1 MRMTIYLISLTI
13 LTANLWA
20 QQTGNEQQKSLDDV
34 VVKETFQVGTE
45 EEKLPV
51 VLKEDFSNLVEI
63 EERINWSSV
72 AWHFEGQK
80 PGFETFSSKLSAP
93 ELTGITPQPAKV
105 FTVNFE
111 ELASWKMDIF
121 TSDGQ
126 KFRSLNGEGDPPK
139 SIAWDGL
146 GDDNMPLIPGE
157 SYAYSFTAI
166 DRAGN
171 MRTFPGSTFSVP
183 ALYLKEADMIW
194 VGLSYSTVFS
204 PNGFGLAREA
214 DDFADEIVN
223 FIYYFAD
230 EGEISISSNH
240 PLTDQ
245 FLELVAKKLGK
256 DISIFQKEQEDKYQD
271 KCLVVR
277 IK

>member
-146 GDDNMPLIPGE
+146 SDDDTPLIPGE
-157 SYAYSFTAI
+157 SYAYSFTAV

-171 MRTFPGSTFSVP
+171 KRTFPGPAFSVP
-183 ALYLKEADMIW
+183 AFYLKHADAIW
-194 VGLSYSTVFS
+194 VSLSYSTVFS
-204 PNGFGLAREA
+204 PNGFGLTRDA
-214 DDFADEIVN
+214 DNFADEIVN
-223 FIYYFAD
+223 CIYYFAD
-230 EGEISISSNH
+230 EGRINISSNH
-240 PLTDQ
+240 PMTDQ
-245 FLELVAKKLGK
+245 FLELLAKKLGK

>member
-1 MRMTIYLISLTI
+1 MARIIYLISLII
-13 LTANLWA
+13 LASNLPA
-20 QQTGNEQQKSLDDV
+20 QETETGQQKSLDDI
-34 VVKETFQVGTE
+34 VVKEKFQIGSE

-51 VLKEDFSNLVEI
+51 VLKADFSNLVEI

-72 AWHFEGQK
+72 AWHFEGEK
-80 PGFETFSSKLSAP
+80 PGFETFSSKLSSP
-93 ELTGITPQPAKV
+93 ELTGVSPQPAKV

-126 KFRSLNGEGDPPK
+126 KFRTLSGEGNPPE
-139 SIAWDGL
+139 SIPWDGL
-146 GDDNMPLIPGE
+146 SDDNTPLIPGE

-171 MRTFPGSTFSVP
+171 KRTLPGPSFSVP
-183 ALYLKEADMIW
+183 ALCLKDNGSVW
-194 VGLSYSTVFS
+194 VGLSYATIFS
-204 PNGFGLAREA
+204 PGGFGLTRQA
-214 DDFADEIVN
+214 DDFAEEIVN
-223 FIYYFAD
+223 CIYYFSD
-230 EGEISISSNH
+230 EGSVSVSSNN

-245 FLELVAKKLGK
+245 FLEMVAKKLGQ
-256 DISIFQKEQEDKYQD
+256 DVNIFQKEQDAAYKD

>member
-1 MRMTIYLISLTI
+1 MKRTIYLISLII

-20 QQTGNEQQKSLDDV
+20 QETETGQQKSLDDI
-34 VVKETFQVGTE
+34 VVKEKFQIGGE

-51 VLKEDFSNLVEI
+51 VLKADFSNLVEI

-72 AWHFEGQK
+72 SWHFEGEK
-80 PGFETFSSKLSAP
+80 PGFERFTSKLSAP

-121 TSDGQ
+121 TSEGQ
-126 KFRSLNGEGDPPK
+126 KFRSLSGEGNPPE
-139 SIAWDGL
+139 SIPWDGL
-146 GDDNMPLIPGE
+146 GDDNTPLVPGE

-171 MRTFPGSTFSVP
+171 KRTLPGPSFSVP
-183 ALYLKEADMIW
+183 ALCLKDNGDVW
-194 VGLSYSTVFS
+194 VGLSYSTLFS
-204 PNGFGLAREA
+204 PGNFGLTRQA
-214 DDFADEIVN
+214 DDFAEEVVN
-223 FIYYFAD
+223 CIYFFAN
-230 EGEISISSNH
+230 EGNISVSSNH

-245 FLELVAKKLGK
+245 FLELVAKKLGQ
-256 DISIFQKEQEDKYQD
+256 DVSLFHKESDGGYQD

>member
-1 MRMTIYLISLTI
+1 LII
-13 LTANLWA
+13 LTVNLQA
-20 QQTGNEQQKSLDDV
+20 QETETGQQKSLDDI
-34 VVKETFQVGTE
+34 VVKEKFQIGGE

-51 VLKEDFSNLVEI
+51 VLKADFSNLVEI

-72 AWHFEGQK
+72 SWQFEGEK

-93 ELTGITPQPAKV
+93 ELTSITPQPAKV
-105 FTVNFE
+105 FTVTFE

-126 KFRSLNGEGDPPK
+126 KFRTLNGEGNPPEA
-139 SIAWDGL
+139 IPWDGL
-146 GDDNMPLIPGE
+146 GDDNSPLIPGE

-171 MRTFPGSTFSVP
+171 KRTLPGPSFSIP
-183 ALYLKEADMIW
+183 ALCLRDNGYVW
-194 VGLSYSTVFS
+194 VGLSYATIFS
-204 PNGFGLAREA
+204 PGGFGLTRQA
-214 DDFADEIVN
+214 DDYADELVN
-223 FIYYFAD
+223 YIYYFSED
-230 EGEISISSNH
+230 GDINISSGH
-240 PLTDQ
+240 AQTEQ
-245 FLELVAKKLGK
+245 FLELLAKKLGR
-256 DISIFQKEQEDKYQD
+256 DISYFQKEQNDKYQD

>member
-1 MRMTIYLISLTI
+1 MKLTIYLISLII

-20 QQTGNEQQKSLDDV
+20 QETETGQQKSLDDI
-34 VVKETFQVGTE
+34 VVKEKFQIGGE

-51 VLKEDFSNLVEI
+51 VLKADFSNLVEI

-72 AWHFEGQK
+72 SWEFEGEK
-80 PGFETFSSKLSAP
+80 PGFERYGSKLSAP
-93 ELTGITPQPAKV
+93 ELTGITPQPVKV

-126 KFRSLNGEGDPPK
+126 KFRSLSGEGNPPK
-139 SIAWDGL
+139 AIAWDGL
-146 GDDNMPLIPGE
+146 GDDNTPLVPGE

-171 MRTFPGSTFSVP
+171 KRTLPGPSFSAP
-183 ALYLKEADMIW
+183 ALCLKDNGDVW
-194 VGLSYSTVFS
+194 VGLSYSTIFL
-204 PNGFGLAREA
+204 PGGFGLTRQ
-214 DDFADEIVN
+214 ADEFAEEVVN
-223 FIYYFAD
+223 CIYYFAD
-230 EGEISISSNH
+230 EGSIKISSNH

-245 FLELVAKKLGK
+245 FLELVAKKLGQ
-256 DISIFQKEQEDKYQD
+256 DVSLLQKEPATDNLD